1 MRNYNAREAYLNKV
15 TEKAALKY
23 LAQNAELK
31 RDIKRINIET
41 GILCAGITVLFTLLI
56 LGVK

>member
-1 MRNYNAREAYLNKV
+1 MHNYNAREAYLDKV

-41 GILCAGITVLFTLLI
+41 GILCAGITVLLPY
-56 LGVK
+56 

>member
-15 TEKAALKY
+15 TENAAIKY

-31 RDIKRINIET
+31 RGIKRINIET